1 MEETNKRVVMK
12 MHLIIQTTA
21 YSLCWLSFIL
31 IAIPS
36 TLTAQG
42 SIYRYG
48 DVVRID
54 SADTINNQLF
64 AAGEWVEIAG
74 VLNNDLYTAG
84 NTITIEGSI
93 EDDVFLAGNM
103 ITVKGSIT
111 DMLVAA
117 ARNIIIDG
125 QTGGDVIAAGRSIR
139 LTENGTIGG
148 NLFLGAEDIHLKG
161 SIVEGQSRIAANT
174 VHLDGVFG
182 GHVVVYSN
190 DVTFG
195 EQYFNPG
202 ETKIV
207 SNKPLFRENLN
218 VIPER
223 LSIEV
228 HRPPYLPVLII
239 QIWFYLSLLVIG
251 TVLLVL
257 FRETTKDMQRFA
269 VERVWK
275 NSGVGFIIF
284 LVTPLLIFLMLF
296 PIITIPLAGITGILY
311 LLLLLAGY
319 ILTSMILG
327 LQVMLWFKSK
337 DKPSIYFY
345 GLTLGLI
352 IMAIINNLPFLG
364 PLFSLFFL
372 FLGIGSITS
381 YIYMSY
387 KEKLA
392 R

>member
-1 MEETNKRVVMK
+1 MK
-12 MHLIIQTTA
+12 VHLIAQTTA

-31 IAIPS
+31 ITIPS

-42 SIYRYG
+42 SIYRYA
-48 DVVRID
+48 DVVRINA
-54 SADTINNQLF
+54 ADTINNQLF

-93 EDDVFLAGNM
+93 KDDAFLTGKT
-103 ITVKGSIT
+103 ITLKGSVT

-117 ARNIIIDG
+117 AEDLIIDG
-125 QTGGDVIAAGRSIR
+125 QTGGDIIAAGRSIR

-148 NLFLGAEDIHLKG
+148 NLFFGGEDIQIEG
-161 SIVEGQSRIAANT
+161 SSVGGQGRIAAKT
-174 VHLDGVFG
+174 VYLDGSFG
-182 GHVVVYSN
+182 GHVVIYSN
-190 DVTFG
+190 NVTFG
-195 EQYFNPG
+195 DRYFSPG

-207 SNKPLFRENLN
+207 SNEPLFRENLK

-228 HRPPYLPVLII
+228 HHTPYLPVLMI

-251 TVLLVL
+251 TVLLLL
-257 FRETTKDMQRFA
+257 FRETTKDLQRFA
-269 VERVWK
+269 VERFWK
-275 NSGVGFIIF
+275 NTGVGFIIF
-284 LVTPLLIFLMLF
+284 LVAPLVIFLMLF
-296 PIITIPLAGITGILY
+296 PVITIPLAGITGILY
-311 LLLLLAGY
+311 LLILLAGY
-319 ILTSMILG
+319 IFISMTLG
-327 LQVMLWFKSK
+327 LQVMLWFKSG
-337 DKPSIYFY
+337 DKPSVYFY
-345 GLTLGLI
+345 GLALGLI

-364 PLFSLFFL
+364 PLFSLFL
-372 FLGIGSITS
+372 FFFGIGSITS